1 MSLMIVQLQEP
12 CIQINNMQVKTG
24 PNHRPREKIKE
35 MAPHQSAPNT
45 HGQVLWHYHLPTK
58 MSTNLLKVNYLK

>member
-1 MSLMIVQLQEP
+1 MIVQLRVP

-24 PNHRPREKIKE
+24 PNHLSWEKIKE
-35 MAPHQSAPNT
+35 MASLQSAPNT
-45 HGQVLWHYHLPTK
+45 HGQVLWHYHLPAK